1 MPQLSSR
8 AVRTRSEVRPTPSL
22 YPGGRGTPL
31 NCMLSTCVR
40 AALSAGRHQT
50 KDRRSGRVVLEHPFV
65 SARTP
70 FEGGANLRCRR
81 QCSVS
86 SASFAACA
94 VCFSLRAAFLVCHDF
109 WSVFGFGFSFVCF
122 GRAFGAAMFFSLSSI
137 CQLTGRSSR
146 RSTTGVK
153 DRGEGSA
160 SLSRRRRKSRGG
172 SPRLQIRNRLDGRIR
187 KVSQSWST
195 CAVGSRGAR
204 TIAQRLPSSLAT

>member
-122 GRAFGAAMFFSLSSI
+122 GRAFGAAMFFSLGSVR
-137 CQLTGRSSR
+137 QGRLVQ
-146 RSTTGVK
+146 STTDLK
-153 DRGEGSA
+153 ESA
-160 SLSRRRRKSRGG
+160 VRKCEPITSAHPVDTERSGIVGCVSR
-172 SPRLQIRNRLDGRIR
+172 
-187 KVSQSWST
+187 
-195 CAVGSRGAR
+195 C
-204 TIAQRLPSSLAT
+204 